1 MCTWGYLTWSTIPP
15 FTLATD
21 INSLVIYQSNAPFV
35 SRFTLSRVARVIS
48 FSIAGKWKYA
58 FLIVRPPLA
67 LIVSTYSRVICNA
80 IKFPNITSNK
90 TSYFILTDKLDGGL
104 VYGGLHWAAQHGGA
118 LDLTGQLTLGGAI
131 GTRRGV

>member
-15 FTLATD
+15 FTLALY
-21 INSLVIYQSNAPFV
+21 INSLVIHQSNAPFI
-35 SRFTLSRVARVIS
+35 SRATFSREARVVS
-48 FSIAGKWKYA
+48 FSLAGKWKYA
-58 FLIVRPPLA
+58 FLIVRPLA
-67 LIVSTYSRVICNA
+67 RLVSTYSRVIRNK
-80 IKFPNITSNK
+80 IKFPNITLNK